1 MERFDNID
9 AFGIPE
15 EALRRIQEKYVRF
28 FRSGGKV
35 LDIGCGRGVF
45 LEILARHGFQPYGLD
60 IAADRVE
67 CSRQRAQCEVVCAGA
82 LPYLSDKTEFFDGII
97 ASHVIEHMVASETES
112 LIQKAHAALKP
123 GGVLVLVT
131 PNSTSR
137 HVITE
142 AFWLD
147 TTHVRPYPLQLLQKM
162 MGSTGF
168 QVVSS
173 GEDDG
178 TRGRQT
184 PVDALVRRF
193 RRLFIGR
200 TLDEFEHGAGA
211 VYIVGRKQ

>member
-15 EALRRIQEKYVRF
+15 EALRRIQEKYLHYF
-28 FRSGGKV
+28 QSGGNI

-45 LEILARHGFQPYGLD
+45 LEILARHGFQPFGLD

-67 CSRQRAQCEVVCAGA
+67 CSRQRAQCDVVCAGA
-82 LPYLSDKTEFFDGII
+82 LPYLADKFEFFDGII
-97 ASHVIEHMVASETES
+97 ASHVIEHMEAPDAES
-112 LIQKAHAALKP
+112 LIRKAHAALKP

-131 PNSTSR
+131 PNSKSR
-137 HVITE
+137 QVITE

-162 MGSTGF
+162 VGLSGF
-168 QVVSS
+168 QIVSS

-184 PVDALVRRF
+184 PVDALVRRI

-211 VYIVGRKQ
+211 VYIVGRKK